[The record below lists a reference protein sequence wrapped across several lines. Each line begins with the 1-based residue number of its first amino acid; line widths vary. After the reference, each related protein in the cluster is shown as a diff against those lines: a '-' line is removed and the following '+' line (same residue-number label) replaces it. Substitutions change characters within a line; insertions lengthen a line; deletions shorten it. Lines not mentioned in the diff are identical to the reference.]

1 MKKVAGT
8 LKTDQAQYRELEAF
22 SKFSSDMDAVTA
34 MTLDRGRKNN
44 ELLVQP
50 QYSPMPVAEEI
61 AILYCGTHGLL
72 SDIPLEKV
80 KDFQQQFLQKMRS
93 AYKET
98 VLDVLSKGKLT
109 EEVESLIKTE
119 AKRIS
124 EQYIHK

>member
-1 MKKVAGT
+1 
-8 LKTDQAQYRELEAF
+8 
-22 SKFSSDMDAVTA
+22 
-34 MTLDRGRKNN
+34 
-44 ELLVQP
+44 
-50 QYSPMPVAEEI
+50 
-61 AILYCGTHGLL
+61 
-72 SDIPLEKV
+72 
-80 KDFQQQFLQKMRS
+80 MRS

>member
-1 MKKVAGT
+1 MCGIVGYIGSKEPKDVLLEGLKKQ
-8 LKTDQAQYRELEAF
+8 KT
-22 SKFSSDMDAVTA
+22 S
-34 MTLDRGRKNN
+34 
-44 ELLVQP
+44 
-50 QYSPMPVAEEI
+50 I
-61 AILYCGTHGLL
+61 ALT
-72 SDIPLEKV
+72 LEKV
-80 KDFQQQFLQKMRS
+80 KDFQQQFLQKLRS